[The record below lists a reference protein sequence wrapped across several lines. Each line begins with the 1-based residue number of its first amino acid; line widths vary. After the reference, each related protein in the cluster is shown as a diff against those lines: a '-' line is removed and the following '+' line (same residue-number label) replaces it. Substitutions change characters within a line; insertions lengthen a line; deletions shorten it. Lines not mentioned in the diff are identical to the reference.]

1 MSRKGEAETPRAYR
15 PVAVSTIK
23 ARDAKKTRARK
34 MIGGNVAA
42 SLEALRE
49 AWGANEVAIDTITS
63 FNRHPGT
70 NR

>member
-1 MSRKGEAETPRAYR
+1 MRKKLGT
-15 PVAVSTIK
+15 
-23 ARDAKKTRARK
+23 RK

-42 SLEALRE
+42 SLEALLE
-49 AWGANEVAIDTITS
+49 AWGANEVAIDTIAS